1 MEHHEE
7 EEELLVGRLQAGELV
22 SNYAIRLLWEVQNGY
37 VELDN
42 RIVFIGDS
50 NLRDAYE
57 TCSSF
62 DILKS
67 YHNKFT
73 ICAKGGRR
81 LSHLPELFPS
91 VANFK
96 YICIL
101 LGGNDLSTRSV
112 DEMLNDIAEFK
123 YHLPAS
129 WPKQILCVVELFYR
143 GDQTEEPLLSK
154 LKDFNSRL
162 KTEFKADYYP
172 NTQVRANAF
181 PRPSDRVNNRFFH
194 DENGKRIPNYHLKV
208 QCRSQYAKLLSKICD
223 HMLNRSSVP
232 DYS

>member
-7 EEELLVGRLQAGELV
+7 EEEFQFGRLQAGKMV
-22 SNYAIRLLWEVQNGY
+22 SNYAIRLLWEVQNGS

-57 TCSSF
+57 ICSSF

-67 YHNKFT
+67 YHQKFT

-101 LGGNDLSTRSV
+101 LGGNHLITRSV

-123 YHLPAS
+123 YHLPAT
-129 WPKQILCVVELFYR
+129 WPKPILCFR
-143 GDQTEEPLLSK
+143 IILSW
-154 LKDFNSRL
+154 
-162 KTEFKADYYP
+162 
-172 NTQVRANAF
+172 
-181 PRPSDRVNNRFFH
+181 
-194 DENGKRIPNYHLKV
+194 
-208 QCRSQYAKLLSKICD
+208 
-223 HMLNRSSVP
+223 
-232 DYS
+232 